1 MIKKSNLTCFRL
13 GWLRKCPVLQVMSSV
28 AVLKIGF
35 VNRWPLKMS
44 HDHMHYHVRDINRQ
58 FPPLP
63 KKLFSD
69 HGSQF
74 LPLPLRHPYGE
85 HKPNSQG
92 GHKHDESSR
101 LSKEKIVKS
110 IKIKAAQLSKLMR

>member
-1 MIKKSNLTCFRL
+1 MALIRLTLKSADTAIA
-13 GWLRKCPVLQVMSSV
+13 QET
-28 AVLKIGF
+28 
-35 VNRWPLKMS
+35 
-44 HDHMHYHVRDINRQ
+44 
-58 FPPLP
+58 
-63 KKLFSD
+63 SD

-101 LSKEKIVKS
+101 LSKEKIVKF